1 MNSVKI
7 RDVIL
12 GEGIPKICVPV
23 TGHTEEEIRLRL
35 REAADTDADVVEWRA
50 DWYDGVFEK
59 GKLSGMLKLLRE
71 FVGETPLLVTFRTR
85 EEGGEQEISQKAYE
99 DFLSEVLY
107 SGQADMIDAELFRG
121 ENLLTRICREAH
133 QSGTAVV
140 ASSHDFEKTPEK
152 DEILRRLCRM
162 QECGADVLKM
172 AAMPQ
177 NPQDVLTLLSAT
189 WEMKEK
195 YAKQPLITMSMGK
208 TGVVSRM
215 CGEIFGSAL
224 TFGSAGT
231 ASAPGQIPVSELRN
245 ILEIFH
251 EEHRAEKTSG
261 K

>member
-50 DWYDGVFEK
+50 DWYDGAFEK

-71 FVGETPLLVTFRTR
+71 FLGETPLLVTFRTR

-133 QSGTAVV
+133 QSGTAV
-140 ASSHDFEKTPEK
+140 
-152 DEILRRLCRM
+152 
-162 QECGADVLKM
+162 G
-172 AAMPQ
+172 
-177 NPQDVLTLLSAT
+177 
-189 WEMKEK
+189 
-195 YAKQPLITMSMGK
+195 
-208 TGVVSRM
+208 
-215 CGEIFGSAL
+215 
-224 TFGSAGT
+224 GT
-231 ASAPGQIPVSELRN
+231 SQG
-245 ILEIFH
+245 F
-251 EEHRAEKTSG
+251 
-261 K
+261 